1 LLALGAFIGSWLLC
15 FCYRVQE
22 AAAKDFSFLGHP
34 MMACKYKN
42 KKHDKVLSVWR
53 PINFKP
59 MMPMGW

>member
-34 MMACKYKN
+34 TMACKNKN
-42 KKHDKVLSVWR
+42 KKTRQGVKCVVAHQ
-53 PINFKP
+53 F
-59 MMPMGW
+59 